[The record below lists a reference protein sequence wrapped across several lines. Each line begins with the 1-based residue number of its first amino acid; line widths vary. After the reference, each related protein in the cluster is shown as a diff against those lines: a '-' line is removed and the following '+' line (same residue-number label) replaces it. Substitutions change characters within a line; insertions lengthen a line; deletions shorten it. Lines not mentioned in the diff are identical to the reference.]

1 MNMDTKRLIYLSN
14 GMNLELAKIVLEA
27 YLINNLKPDTLILE
41 ISNIYGDSSLSNSL
55 KMYSGESLDLSEFID
70 NNTGKKIQIFDI
82 FHLYR
87 YNSEMFLRALYYLFQ
102 SDQSWI
108 NRYSI
113 SDHFLESYQPL
124 ERHGEHPFTK
134 NLSDKSKIN
143 GKKR

>member
-1 MNMDTKRLIYLSN
+1 
-14 GMNLELAKIVLEA
+14 MNLELAKIVLEA